1 MPFGYACSSAKA
13 RGTASGRERGGGGGG
28 HLVYDLCV
36 FSARDGVG
44 RVRCVV
50 FRSGDGAAAR
60 ERTKVHAPSQDPST
74 LAHTLPLTVMET

>member
-13 RGTASGRERGGGGGG
+13 RGTASGRERGGGGG